1 MLGFYNYGVILTY
14 LSLASSV
21 FGILTVL
28 NGPHIVPA
36 IVCLMVSGFLD
47 AFDGTVA
54 RTRKNATDQE
64 KSFGIQIDSLCD
76 MVCFGVLPACIGGAC
91 GLNRPWQLVVLV
103 LFVLAALIRLAY
115 YNVMELDHQNVDE
128 EGKRFFRGL
137 PVTSVAIILPIV
149 YGIMMYCKL
158 FRWAGVIL
166 PVMFAFIGVG
176 YVTKVRIRK
185 FSVYETIIL
194 IVFGAFV
201 LAAILFFRFTVL
213 KR

>member
-14 LSLASSV
+14 LSLAASV
-21 FGILTVL
+21 CGIMTTIDGHHVTL
-28 NGPHIVPA
+28 A

-47 AFDGTVA
+47 AFDGRVA
-54 RTRKNATDQE
+54 RTRKLATDQE

-76 MVCFGVLPACIGGAC
+76 MVCFGVLPASIGRAC
-91 GLNRPWQLVVLV
+91 GMNYLWQSAILV

-115 YNVMELDHQNVDE
+115 YNVLEMENKNVDE
-128 EGKRFFRGL
+128 GGQRFFRGL
-137 PVTSVAIILPIV
+137 PVTSVAIVLPIF

-158 FRWAGVIL
+158 FKWAGIIL
-166 PVMFAFIGVG
+166 PVMFIGIGVG
-176 YVTKVRIRK
+176 YVSKIKIKKPSLGQTVA
-185 FSVYETIIL
+185 L

-201 LAAILFFRFTVL
+201 MAAILFFRFSIL